1 MTDHDARVRRLA
13 DHIKTIVAQLL
24 EKRVKDPRLGFVT
37 ITDVRVTGDMREA
50 TIFYTVLGEHADLE
64 ATKAA
69 LESAKGM
76 IRSEVGRLTGVRFT
90 PFLHFV
96 PDTVPEQAARIEKLL
111 KETAE
116 DDAARAEQAAGAEY
130 AGGPD
135 PYKSSDDEQ
144 E

>member
-13 DHIKTIVAQLL
+13 DRIKMIVAELL

-64 ATKAA
+64 QTKAA
-69 LESAKGM
+69 LDSAKGM

-96 PDTVPEQAARIEKLL
+96 PDAVPAQAARIEELL
-111 KETAE
+111 KQAAE
-116 DDAARAEQAAGAEY
+116 DDAARAQGATAAEY
-130 AGGPD
+130 AGEAD
-135 PYKSSDDEQ
+135 PYKTQDDEP